1 MTSVRLETTGTE
13 AQPLVILDDFAP
25 EPAMAELFGLGL
37 RGCCCGGGAGANIRL
52 ARPADG
58 RSGDG

>member
-1 MTSVRLETTGTE
+1 MTPVRLETTGTE

-37 RGCCCGGGAGANIRL
+37 RGCCCCGGVGLISSL
-52 ARPADG
+52 
-58 RSGDG
+58 